1 MHDIIEIS
9 RRQRKRQALHAN
21 LLITA
26 DQLFRERGM
35 SQTTVDDI
43 AEAADVARQTV
54 FNHFPYKEAF
64 ALELGAASIQNVAQR
79 AHALLES
86 GVPALE
92 VLERVGNW
100 VLDSAIDQPH
110 VAVVVARELL
120 HSDSERVQRAAEH
133 VPLEK
138 LFEAI
143 LEQAREEGGIRD
155 DLPLD
160 VVSSRISSIIISVVA
175 QVATCE
181 SSVLRRNLCICFDML
196 FNGITKRSA

>member
-21 LLITA
+21 LLIAA

-64 ALELGAASIQNVAQR
+64 ALELGAASIQSVAQR

-92 VLERVGNW
+92 VLERVGGW

-110 VAVVVARELL
+110 VAEVVARELL
-120 HSDSERVQRAAEH
+120 HSDTERVRRAREH

-143 LEQAREEGGIRD
+143 LEQAREEGEIRD

-160 VVSSRISSIIISVVA
+160 VVSSRISSIITSVVA

-181 SSVLRRNLCICFDML
+181 PSVLRRNLHICFDML